1 MSKKIIINLCKL
13 INMYVLINLL
23 IFLVIVFLYIHI
35 YNHLDTSNYLEIYEV
50 DEIPKEKFE
59 ELCNLKQPLIINTVP
74 INNNVTIQKL
84 ISNYSG
90 FDIKIMNINQ
100 CYNQSHN
107 QFNIDYTP
115 SDISN
120 INPRPLPIKINT
132 AIQLFNN
139 DISGIYYSEYNS
151 DFIQETTLEKNF
163 ENNDLFLRP
172 YGVSNKFYDLIFG
185 SKNSYSNL
193 RCHLNSRNFLYVNE
207 GSIEV
212 TMCVPNDIKYLYVN
226 KNYETMEYVSEINIC
241 NVESKYMQNFN
252 KVKFLQVIIP
262 RNKIIQIPPYW
273 FYHIKILEDN
283 TLITAF
289 KYRTIMNNISII
301 PDLFIKF
308 LQDNNVKRNFTKI
321 VS

>member
-1 MSKKIIINLCKL
+1 MNEALEDYMREFCVISYRLVDGSHIIAIEDRYDPDQKAFYVSGAVQVNTNSEGRIFFSPWL
-13 INMYVLINLL
+13 INDNDELVRLL
-23 IFLVIVFLYIHI
+23 
-35 YNHLDTSNYLEIYEV
+35 D
-50 DEIPKEKFE
+50 
-59 ELCNLKQPLIINTVP
+59 
-74 INNNVTIQKL
+74 
-84 ISNYSG
+84 
-90 FDIKIMNINQ
+90 
-100 CYNQSHN
+100 
-107 QFNIDYTP
+107 
-115 SDISN
+115 SN
-120 INPRPLPIKINT
+120 IIASSPPIEDV
-132 AIQLFNN
+132 AIQYHRYLLMSNLNGVLSPAEIKVVLAQLFNN

-163 ENNDLFLRP
+163 ENIDLFLRP
-172 YGVSNKFYDLIFG
+172 YGVSNKFYDLILG

-252 KVKFLQVIIP
+252 KVKFLRVIIP

>member
-1 MSKKIIINLCKL
+1 MGLQIKKEIIKRNSSILKAIVLSKNFNAYLVLVYRAISLITRPIDCILHYVENLFINRVLFEEPIVIFVVGSHRSGATFVSQVIGSSFPLYNLGNFNSLFPRSRYIIHKIVRKKIFK
-13 INMYVLINLL
+13 
-23 IFLVIVFLYIHI
+23 
-35 YNHLDTSNYLEIYEV
+35 S
-50 DEIPKEKFE
+50 P
-59 ELCNLKQPLIINTVP
+59 
-74 INNNVTIQKL
+74 
-84 ISNYSG
+84 
-90 FDIKIMNINQ
+90 
-100 CYNQSHN
+100 
-107 QFNIDYTP
+107 
-115 SDISN
+115 
-120 INPRPLPIKINT
+120 
-132 AIQLFNN
+132 
-139 DISGIYYSEYNS
+139 
-151 DFIQETTLEKNF
+151 
-163 ENNDLFLRP
+163 
-172 YGVSNKFYDLIFG
+172 
-185 SKNSYSNL
+185 KNSYSNL

>member
-1 MSKKIIINLCKL
+1 
-13 INMYVLINLL
+13 MYVLINLL

-35 YNHLDTSNYLEIYEV
+35 YNHLDTSNYLEIYKV

-100 CYNQSHN
+100 CYNQSHE
-107 QFNIDYTP
+107 QFNIDSSP

-120 INPRPLPIKINT
+120 INPLPLPIKINT

-163 ENNDLFLRP
+163 ENIDFLH
-172 YGVSNKFYDLIFG
+172 DIF
-185 SKNSYSNL
+185 
-193 RCHLNSRNFLYVNE
+193 HF
-207 GSIEV
+207 
-212 TMCVPNDIKYLYVN
+212 DIL
-226 KNYETMEYVSEINIC
+226 
-241 NVESKYMQNFN
+241 
-252 KVKFLQVIIP
+252 
-262 RNKIIQIPPYW
+262 
-273 FYHIKILEDN
+273 
-283 TLITAF
+283 
-289 KYRTIMNNISII
+289 
-301 PDLFIKF
+301 
-308 LQDNNVKRNFTKI
+308 
-321 VS
+321 

>member
-1 MSKKIIINLCKL
+1 
-13 INMYVLINLL
+13 MYVLINLL

-59 ELCNLKQPLIINTVP
+59 ELCNLKQPLIINTVS

-84 ISNYSG
+84 LSNYSG

-100 CYNQSHN
+100 CYNQNYNQSCE
-107 QFNIDYTP
+107 QFNNDSTQ

-120 INPRPLPIKINT
+120 INPMPLPIKINT

-163 ENNDLFLRP
+163 ENIDLFLRP
-172 YGVSNKFYDLIFG
+172 YGVSNKFYDLILG

-252 KVKFLQVIIP
+252 KVKFLRVTIP

-283 TLITAF
+283 TLITSF